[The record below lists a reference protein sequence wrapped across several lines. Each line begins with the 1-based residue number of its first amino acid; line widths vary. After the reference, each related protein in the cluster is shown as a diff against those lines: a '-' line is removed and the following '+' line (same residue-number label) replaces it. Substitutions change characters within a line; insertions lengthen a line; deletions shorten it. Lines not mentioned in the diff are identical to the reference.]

1 MATHPID
8 DYYAFREAMV
18 EALATDLLGPGSE
31 DEVLDESPLDRY
43 VTGVLYP
50 AGRSENTDEAD
61 DAEDAA
67 DGTKVDGGADPGV
80 ALARMK
86 HPSSMGLSFG
96 VDVSTADAVTV
107 VVDAACYTQSEN
119 SAVNAEVSPE
129 LDVRSRA
136 QRRRAGE
143 DWQRVPVTNRRA
155 HIAVTTPGVTTVE
168 VEPGLE
174 LFCVVRE
181 PSGDVAPVTVVLRN
195 TTSVPQYELRD
206 PYCWFQPH
214 ITVTTDPPALT
225 DRRVLHQSPVSDED
239 LDSYELLFRDTRS
252 FAVGHGCAVQWPD
265 TTDPMV
271 GSIETTFLPSYE
283 VPLSTPRP
291 ASADADLDMASLSQR
306 SPDDMA
312 QALRP
317 LVDDYLDWI
326 AQRDEEIPA
335 LDPALRPTAQRHL
348 DAARTAADRMQRGI
362 DLLARGGPE
371 FEAFRLMNAAM
382 QEQRSR
388 QDWIRAGTPTPAPT
402 GTAQVWRPFQIAFI
416 LLNLSGLADPEHDDR
431 RLADLLWFP
440 TGGGK
445 TEAYLGLIA
454 FVILLRRLRDSGDR
468 GVAVIM
474 RYTLRLLTLQQF
486 ERAATL
492 ICALES
498 IRRNDTSLRGGEP
511 IGLGLWVGQGATP
524 NTIKDA
530 RQALSRLRA
539 GAEPTTGNPMQLTRC
554 PWCGTPLVVDNYRI
568 DPKQNHL
575 VIACGV
581 ADCDFGNGLP
591 LHVVDEDV
599 YRYRP
604 SLLIGTVDKFALM
617 PWREQAR
624 TIFSS
629 DGAGR
634 PPDLI
639 VQDELHLIS
648 GPLGTLVGLYEV
660 AVDAAAGRLASPKVI
675 ASTATIRRAG
685 TQMRAVFDREAFQF
699 PPPGLDM
706 TDSFFA
712 VQADRHEKGTRRYV
726 GLLAPGTSQTTLL
739 VRTYAALLQA
749 ATEIPGADEVRDPYW
764 TLIGYFN
771 SLRVLGGAFMQVI
784 DDVPDRVRLLASR
797 HGQPERPVG
806 TPDELTSR
814 VNSSEIPLAL
824 ARLADSYPDP
834 NSPDVVLATNMISVG
849 VDVDRLGLMAVMG
862 QPQAT
867 AEYIQSTS
875 RIGRQHPGLA
885 VVMYNAARSR
895 DRSHYENF
903 HGYHETLYREVEAT
917 SATPFALRA
926 RDRGLHGVLV
936 SMARLLLDDAAAD
949 DAAGSVASFSDR
961 LEQVAAVI
969 VERAR
974 RIDPDEADAT
984 EQQLSELIECWVHDA
999 GAKRPMKYSSWK
1011 QKASSLLIEAGEALT
1026 SPAVT
1031 PDTDETPW
1039 PTLLSLRDVDAE
1051 TSLYL
1056 VPNYE
1061 GRST

>member
-1 MATHPID
+1 MTGRQARID
-8 DYYAFREAMV
+8 
-18 EALATDLLGPGSE
+18 
-31 DEVLDESPLDRY
+31 
-43 VTGVLYP
+43 VT
-50 AGRSENTDEAD
+50 S
-61 DAEDAA
+61 
-67 DGTKVDGGADPGV
+67 
-80 ALARMK
+80 
-86 HPSSMGLSFG
+86 
-96 VDVSTADAVTV
+96 
-107 VVDAACYTQSEN
+107 
-119 SAVNAEVSPE
+119 
-129 LDVRSRA
+129 
-136 QRRRAGE
+136 
-143 DWQRVPVTNRRA
+143 
-155 HIAVTTPGVTTVE
+155 PGVTTVQL
-168 VEPGLE
+168 EPGLE

-181 PSGDVAPVTVVLRN
+181 PINKVAPVTVVLRN

-206 PYCWFQPH
+206 SYCWFQPR
-214 ITVTTDPPALT
+214 ITVTTEPPALT
-225 DRRVLHQSPVSDED
+225 DRRVLREAPVQDED
-239 LDSYELLFRDTRS
+239 LDSYELLFRNTRS

-265 TTDPMV
+265 TTDPV
-271 GSIETTFLPSYE
+271 VAFVETTFLPSYE

-291 ASADADLDMASLSQR
+291 ASAAAVLDMASLAR
-306 SPDDMA
+306 RDPVDTA

-317 LVDDYLDWI
+317 LVDDYRAWI
-326 AQRDEEIPA
+326 AQRAEEIPA
-335 LDPALRPTAQRHL
+335 LDPALRATARRHL
-348 DAARTAADRMQRGI
+348 DTARTAADRMQGGI
-362 DLLARGGPE
+362 ELLARGGAE
-371 FEAFRLMNAAM
+371 YEAFRLMNAAM

-388 QDWIRAGTPTPAPT
+388 QDWIRAGMPTPAPA
-402 GTAQVWRPFQIAFI
+402 GGAQAWRPFQIAFI
-416 LLNLSGLADPEHDDR
+416 LMNLNGLADAEHDDR

-454 FVILLRRLRDSGDR
+454 FVILLRRLRSTGDR

-498 IRRNDTSLRGGEP
+498 IRRADSTLRAGEP

-530 RQALSRLRA
+530 RLALSRLRA

-568 DPKQNHL
+568 DARANHL

-581 ADCDFGNGLP
+581 ADCEFGTGLP

-599 YRYRP
+599 YSYRP
-604 SLLIGTVDKFALM
+604 ALLIGTVDKFAQM
-617 PWREQAR
+617 AWREQAR

-660 AVDAAAGRLASPKVI
+660 AVDAAAGVLARPKVI

-712 VQADRHEKGTRRYV
+712 AQADRSEKGTRRYV

-749 ATEIPGADEVRDPYW
+749 ATEIPGPDEVRDPYW

-797 HGQPERPVG
+797 HGRPERTVG

-814 VNSSEIPLAL
+814 VSSSEIPLAL

-903 HGYHETLYREVEAT
+903 RSYHETLYREVEAT
-917 SATPFALRA
+917 SATPFATRA

-949 DAAGSVASFSDR
+949 KAAGSVEAFADR
-961 LEQVAAVI
+961 LEQLAESI
-969 VERAR
+969 VDRAR

-984 EQQLSELIECWVHDA
+984 EQQLRELIDCWVHDA
-999 GAKRPMKYSSWK
+999 AAKQPMTYSSRK

-1026 SPAVT
+1026 SPSVAA
-1031 PDTDETPW
+1031 DTDETPW

-1051 TSLYL
+1051 TSLFL
-1056 VPNYE
+1056 IPNYE
-1061 GRST
+1061 GRSR